1 MPEIRNI
8 LLLNETSG
16 PGGAETVLF
25 NIAQNL
31 DRNRYNPRVVLF
43 RPGWFKGFLEEHG
56 IPVDIIPSRKSW
68 DMSFVKRL
76 CGYCREHKIDLIH
89 AHLPGGNLYGSIAGK
104 ILHIPV
110 ICTLHNEFV
119 MPGSVERFNSIKM
132 FMVRNLASKLVIVA
146 EFMRDDYLSKGRIP
160 SRKMLLIYNGVR
172 PVDSDVSFS
181 LEDFNKAISYQEGD
195 ILIAHIANL
204 RTPKGHNILIEA
216 AARVLGESPKAKFL
230 LIGEEGDGRIKSD
243 IMARMKAHNIADR
256 VILLGFRRDVFQILK
271 HVDIFV
277 LSSISEGLPVSV
289 VEGMRSSLPVVATT
303 VGGLPEVVKD
313 GVSGYLVKP
322 GDPDALA
329 ERLIALCKSPELRIR
344 MGQKGSEIASEIFS
358 LDTMISKYQA
368 LYEELMK

>member
-1 MPEIRNI
+1 MPETRNI

-31 DRNRYNPRVVLF
+31 DRSRYSPRVVLF
-43 RPGWFKGFLEEHG
+43 RHGWFQGFLEEHG

-76 CGYCREHKIDLIH
+76 CAYCRGHKIDLIH

-110 ICTLHNEFV
+110 ICTLHNEFI
-119 MPGSVERFNSIKM
+119 MPGSIERFNTIKM
-132 FMVRNLASKLVIVA
+132 FVVRNLASRLVIVA
-146 EFMRDDYLSKGRIP
+146 EFMRNDYLSKGRIP

-172 PVDSDVSFS
+172 PVDSDVSFN
-181 LEDFNKAISYQEGD
+181 LDDFRKAISYRDGD

-216 AARVLGESPKAKFL
+216 AARVLRESPKAKFL

-243 IMARMKAHNIADR
+243 ILARLKAHNITNR
-256 VILLGFRRDVFQILK
+256 VVLLGFRRDVSQILK
-271 HVDIFV
+271 HVDVFA

-329 ERLIALCKSPELRIR
+329 EKLIALCKCPELRSQ
-344 MGQKGSEIASEIFS
+344 MGQNGCEIASAIFS
-358 LDTMISKYQA
+358 LDTMISKYQN